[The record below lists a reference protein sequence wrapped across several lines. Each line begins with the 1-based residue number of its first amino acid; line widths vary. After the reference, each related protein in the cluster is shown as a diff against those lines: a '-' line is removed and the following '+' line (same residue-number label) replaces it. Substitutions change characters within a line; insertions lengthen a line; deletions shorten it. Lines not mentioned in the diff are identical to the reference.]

1 MSQRVQMDAP
11 YAPQAGS
18 PADPVNMEQ
27 LRLGIS
33 SVFLDGFIVSPFD
46 KFDALLAAGIGR
58 AFRCSHLF

>member
-1 MSQRVQMDAP
+1 MDAP

-46 KFDALLAAGIGR
+46 KFEQFEPQSFGFA
-58 AFRCSHLF
+58 CCEV